1 MRASPQST
9 TFRSVATPRF
19 ELYEKAGWHWRL
31 LDDHGRII
39 AVSFRYASKAS
50 ARQAAQRAK
59 DAAPVAEIVDA
70 PDDVEVTAVAG
81 TAFGGSVDITLTG
94 LGHVTSPPTPL
105 VTLAAA
111 GGQQTKSAPKSKV
124 GPGGLFLTSGPLQA
138 GSHGAKG
145 PSGSATSTAA
155 VAQVDVL
162 GATLTATSVSSTCSA
177 NETGATGSSSLVE
190 AMLVLD
196 DAHVVPLPATPA
208 PNTTYQGTNASTG
221 DTFTVILNEQ
231 VPGAG
236 GITVHAVH
244 LILNGPMATGDIVLA
259 SSQSGVTTSG

>member
-1 MRASPQST
+1 VGSRQNRRRRA
-9 TFRSVATPRF
+9 RS
-19 ELYEKAGWHWRL
+19 
-31 LDDHGRII
+31 
-39 AVSFRYASKAS
+39 
-50 ARQAAQRAK
+50 
-59 DAAPVAEIVDA
+59 
-70 PDDVEVTAVAG
+70 
-81 TAFGGSVDITLTG
+81 
-94 LGHVTSPPTPL
+94 
-105 VTLAAA
+105 
-111 GGQQTKSAPKSKV
+111 
-124 GPGGLFLTSGPLQA
+124 GGLFLTSGPLQA
-138 GSHGAKG
+138 ASHGAKG
-145 PSGSATSTAA
+145 PSGSATSTASA
-155 VAQVDVL
+155 AQVDVL

-177 NETGATGSSSLVE
+177 NETGATGSASLVE

-231 VPGAG
+231 VPEAG